1 MLLYLVGLRDLDLQ
15 SLMVC
20 AGRERGREEEGECES
35 ILMERIKQPTAGR
48 GQRERIT
55 RVYHRSVSRESI
67 KGEY

>member
-1 MLLYLVGLRDLDLQ
+1 
-15 SLMVC
+15 MVC
-20 AGRERGREEEGECES
+20 AGRQRGREEEGECES